1 MKKRNNIQSFFNI
14 KNIGLFTVILALL
27 LSITFINS
35 KRVSAETEKNPN
47 LGTWQML
54 VDGKSG
60 EGGFFYRMNFN
71 ANGKVSIIKQF
82 GGNNIEEEKSWE
94 KQGDKL
100 IIKSSKGDKV
110 TELDNSNLT
119 FTNKNTI
126 TYSNGFYNSVFKPY
140 KNGLA
145 IINWI
150 MILLVLILLNEIF
163 RRFKKISIIFYFVL
177 PIVLIPL
184 WSSYGVTYWFKWVKV
199 YSVVLASVWF
209 ILMRFTKLGNYK
221 FAKLI
226 AALFLAVNIGEA
238 VTQDFSMGYL
248 PNVLNGIAG
257 VLSIATLFYGWKEM
271 EADNSK
277 EKDLIWS
284 KMTLFWI
291 IAYDIWNWVFVYL
304 NFPGSASGQFMVL
317 LSCTIPAIFIKKGT
331 WLQARGFTLA
341 AWFMYYFTFPRF
353 TESMQLMVP
362 RNYMLMLSVAIISIA
377 ANGIYGILYLKR
389 VFSEKRALQI
399 PRKIGKNS

>member
-1 MKKRNNIQSFFNI
+1 MKVKNNIRRFFNI
-14 KNIGLFTVILALL
+14 KNVRIFSTLLVLILSLTFVNSNTVI
-27 LSITFINS
+27 
-35 KRVSAETEKNPN
+35 AETEKNTD

-60 EGGFFYRMNFN
+60 EGGFFYRLDFN
-71 ANGKVSIIKQF
+71 ANGKVAVTKQF
-82 GGNNIEEEKSWE
+82 GGNNIKEEKLWE

-100 IIKSSKGDKV
+100 FIKSSTGDKI
-110 TELDNSNLT
+110 TELDNSSLV
-119 FTNKNTI
+119 FTDNNTI
-126 TYSNGFYNSVFKPY
+126 SYSNGFYNSVLKPY

-150 MILLVLILLNEIF
+150 MILVVLILLNEIF
-163 RRFKKISIIFYFVL
+163 RRFKNISIIFYFVL

-184 WSSYGVTYWFKWVKV
+184 WSRYGVTYWFKWVKV

-209 ILMRFTKLGNYK
+209 ILMRFTKLGTYK
-221 FAKLI
+221 FAKLV

-238 VTQDFSMGYL
+238 VTQDLSMGYL
-248 PNVLNGIAG
+248 PNILNGIAG
-257 VLSIATLFYGWKEM
+257 ILSIATLFYGWKEI
-271 EADNSK
+271 APDNSK

-284 KMTLFWI
+284 KMPLFWI

-362 RNYMLMLSVAIISIA
+362 RNNTLMLVVAIISIV
-377 ANGIYGILYLKR
+377 ANGIYGILYIKR
-389 VFSEKRALQI
+389 ILSEKRDPQI
-399 PRKIGKNS
+399 TAKY